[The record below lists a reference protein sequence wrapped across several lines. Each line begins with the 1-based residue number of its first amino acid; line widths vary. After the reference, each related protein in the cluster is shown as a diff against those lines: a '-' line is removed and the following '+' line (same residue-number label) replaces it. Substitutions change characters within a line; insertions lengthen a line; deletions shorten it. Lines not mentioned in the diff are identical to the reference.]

1 MRLVS
6 LILFALFLAAM
17 LYKSHC
23 SLYLFW
29 CIGNCVRGCGG
40 VCDCCGGGFHLG
52 KEKKIITGDIAAPCA
67 CIFFFVSFRMS
78 LYYNKPNL
86 WNYGSRVNLDSIILS
101 VAPQPT
107 PSGPLILSPIFTDT
121 SALLAWWQSN
131 PTGVARWGGGNATI
145 TMPANG
151 TLNFLENTTYN
162 SLTISTNNGNPVIT
176 ISQEYITL
184 IYEGTNNIIWTH
196 A

>member
-1 MRLVS
+1 
-6 LILFALFLAAM
+6 
-17 LYKSHC
+17 
-23 SLYLFW
+23 
-29 CIGNCVRGCGG
+29 
-40 VCDCCGGGFHLG
+40 
-52 KEKKIITGDIAAPCA
+52 
-67 CIFFFVSFRMS
+67 MS

-107 PSGPLILSPIFTDT
+107 PSGPLILSPIFTET

-151 TLNFLENTTYN
+151 TLNFLENTTFN
-162 SLTISTNNGNPVIT
+162 SLTIRTNNNNPVIT

-184 IYEGTNNIIWTH
+184 IYEGTNSIIWTH